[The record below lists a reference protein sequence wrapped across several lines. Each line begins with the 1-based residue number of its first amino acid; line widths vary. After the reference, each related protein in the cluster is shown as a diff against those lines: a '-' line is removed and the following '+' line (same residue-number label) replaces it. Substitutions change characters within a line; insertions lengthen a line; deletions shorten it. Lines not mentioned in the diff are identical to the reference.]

1 MIPRRDVIEGLF
13 KTGMAAL
20 GSRVLGSA
28 KDHAKD
34 QSTRVSAVREHAL
47 PPIPLD
53 HWTLTVMEV
62 NYPAGSCSCP
72 RSDPGFAVGYVL
84 QGEVRFRSKG
94 IAERTYRDGQVF
106 YQPPDRVHQVSA
118 NASAEHPARLL
129 SLVFTKPSTA

>member
-20 GSRVLGSA
+20 GPRVLGSTEDQPA
-28 KDHAKD
+28 KPLAI
-34 QSTRVSAVREHAL
+34 SEHAL

-72 RSDPGFAVGYVL
+72 RSDPGFVVGYVL

-94 IAERTYRDGQVF
+94 RTERTYHAGQVF
-106 YQPPDRVHQVSA
+106 YEPPNSVHHVST

-129 SLVFTKPSTA
+129 SLRFANTAKVSA

>member
-20 GSRVLGSA
+20 GSRVLSSTKGQPA
-28 KDHAKD
+28 K
-34 QSTRVSAVREHAL
+34 VNAVTEHAL
-47 PPIPLD
+47 PSIPLD

-84 QGEVRFRSKG
+84 QGEIRFRSKG
-94 IAERTYRDGQVF
+94 SAERTYHAGQVF

>member
-28 KDHAKD
+28 TDRSAKINA
-34 QSTRVSAVREHAL
+34 VSEHAL

-53 HWTLTVMEV
+53 YWTLTVMEV

-84 QGEVRFRSKG
+84 QGEIRFRSKDN
-94 IAERTYRDGQVF
+94 AERTYHAGQVF
-106 YQPPDRVHQVSA
+106 YQPPDRMHQVSA